1 MSDAI
6 SPFEIQVGDEI
17 LDDLKQRLAATRL
30 PQQIEGTDW
39 AYGAEISY
47 LEELIAYWRDK
58 YDWRVEEAA
67 LNLFD
72 HFTTAIDDQRIHF
85 IHQRSTHDHAVPLL
99 LLHGWPGSVVEFMK
113 VIGPLTQPEAHGGDA
128 ADAFH
133 VVAPSLP
140 GYGFSEFT
148 KTPGYDTHRMA
159 ENFAVLMS
167 RLDYDR
173 YGVEGGDWG
182 AVIANSVSILD
193 AEHVLGLHTTM
204 PLAFPPPGH
213 DPKDLSE
220 REQADLAD
228 LADFDQNGTGYQ
240 KIQGSKPQT
249 LGFGLNDSPAGLCAW
264 ITEKFHGWTDC
275 DGHVENAIDRD
286 QLLTN
291 VMVYWIT
298 QTITSSTRLYYETFK
313 SGRVGIVGAK
323 VEVPTGVAR
332 FPREIMRYPR
342 KWVEQSYNVTHW
354 TEMPKGGHFAAME
367 QPDLFVTDVRKFF
380 GTLR

>member
-58 YDWRVEEAA
+58 YDWRAQEAA

-99 LLHGWPGSVVEFMK
+99 LMHGWPGSVVEFTK
-113 VIGPLTQPEAHGGDA
+113 VIGPLTQPEAHGGNA

-159 ENFAVLMS
+159 ETFAVLMS
-167 RLDYDR
+167 RLGYDR